1 MVNPIVVT
9 ALLLTSTILGYNF
22 LVLLLLFNCMNS
34 EKFLFHCQLLYY
46 T

>member
-22 LVLLLLFNCMNS
+22 LVLLFNCMNS